1 MEMMTI
7 SATRTEQYNVYFDK
21 NGSVNFDFSISA
33 TKSAALVAAFVL
45 GTTASEPLVSI
56 SSRIFEMPTPY
67 VYISEKKSAIDE
79 IPVAEMIHT
88 VLSFYSLGKSHLCKI
103 IGVSRPT
110 LYAWIGN
117 SEPVKENFA
126 KIEQLYSIAREY
138 DVAGNKSIHHSF
150 IDRALAGEDRS
161 LYQFFVES
169 KNLETNEIKNL
180 IKIAL
185 EKSISRE
192 NNIKKRK
199 ESEFKIYH
207 SNAEKELNLDG
218 NL

>member
-1 MEMMTI
+1 MTI

-33 TKSAALVAAFVL
+33 TKSAALVAPFVL

-117 SEPVKENFA
+117 TEPVKENFA

-161 LYQFFVES
+161 LYQLFVES

>member
-161 LYQFFVES
+161 LYQLFVES